1 MKRERPLYGFMAEF
15 LTPEEIRAAAERTR
29 EAGYVCIDAFSPF
42 PVEGLGEAIG
52 FKRSRVA
59 LVVLIGGLLGGLVG
73 YGMMYY
79 SAVWDYPIV
88 VAGRPLH
95 SIPAFIP
102 ITFELTVLGAS
113 LFAVLGMLAL
123 NGLPRPN
130 HPVFNAPRFELAS
143 RSRFFLLI
151 EADDDHFDEYGT
163 KHFLES
169 LKPAHVEEVRA

>member
-1 MKRERPLYGFMAEF
+1 MKRERPLYGLLAEF
-15 LTPEEIRAAAERTR
+15 LTPEEIKSAAERTHA
-29 EAGYVCIDAFSPF
+29 AGYRCIDAFSPF
-42 PVEGLGEAIG
+42 PVDGLGEAIG
-52 FKRSRVA
+52 FKNSRVA
-59 LVVLIGGLLGGLVG
+59 LVVLIGGLLGGLAG

-123 NGLPRPN
+123 NGLPRPH
-130 HPVFNAPRFELAS
+130 HPLFNAPRFELAS

-151 EADDDHFDEYGT
+151 ESADDHFDEFGT
-163 KHFLES
+163 RHFLES
-169 LKPAHVEEVRA
+169 LNPAHIEEVRT